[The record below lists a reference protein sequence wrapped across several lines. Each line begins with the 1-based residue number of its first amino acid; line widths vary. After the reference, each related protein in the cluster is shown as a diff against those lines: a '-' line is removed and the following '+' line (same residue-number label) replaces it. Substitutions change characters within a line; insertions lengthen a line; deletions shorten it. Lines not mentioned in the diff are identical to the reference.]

1 MPETLT
7 TEFSNHPRRFFRPVA
22 ALTCMLLSCTS
33 AVAMASELTDAL
45 SGGKIILD
53 GRLRF
58 EAVDQANLPEN
69 ASALTSRVRLGY
81 ETAGFQG
88 LKLLAEAEGTWE
100 MTGDVY
106 NNSYDGQTRYPV
118 VVDPGQLELNRAQFS
133 YTGIKNIGLI
143 VGRQRINL
151 DNQRYIGAAGF
162 RQNEQTFDA
171 AQLTYT
177 GIDKAKFTYIYI
189 DDVRR
194 IFGRNSPVGRF
205 ASDSHVV
212 NASYQLFAPL
222 KLTGY
227 AYLLD
232 LKNKNGTATTV
243 SSQTYGGR
251 ADGKYKIG
259 QIELNYAGEYAQQK
273 NYSNNP
279 RIFDLDY
286 YMIEGGAG
294 TKGFTATLGY
304 EVLQGNGTQ
313 GFSTPLAT
321 LFAFNGWADVFLNTP
336 GVGVR
341 DLYVKA
347 GYTREK
353 VPLFGTV
360 RTMVH
365 YHDYKRD
372 FGTGTLGSEWNA
384 MLNFSPNKHVTIE
397 GRYATYDGKGV
408 VGFPNR
414 DKLWVS
420 ISFLK

>member
-1 MPETLT
+1 MRHITRPLALTLT
-7 TEFSNHPRRFFRPVA
+7 LLCGVSPAAMANELSD
-22 ALTCMLLSCTS
+22 ALT
-33 AVAMASELTDAL
+33 
-45 SGGKIILD
+45 GGKIILD

-58 EAVDQANLPEN
+58 EGVDQTGVIEN
-69 ASALTSRVRLGY
+69 ASALTSRVRFGY

-100 MTGDVY
+100 MTSDVF

-118 VVDPGQLELNRAQFS
+118 VADPGQLELNRAHIS
-133 YTGIKNIGLI
+133 YTGIKNIGVI
-143 VGRQRINL
+143 VGRQRLNI
-151 DNQRYIGAAGF
+151 DNQRFIGAAGF

-171 AQLTYT
+171 AQIYYT
-177 GIDKAKFTYIYI
+177 GIDKAKLTYIYI

-194 IFGRNSPVGRF
+194 VFGRNSPVGRF
-205 ASDSHVV
+205 ASDSHVF
-212 NASYQLFAPL
+212 NASYQLIAPL

-232 LKNKNGTATTV
+232 LQNKNGTATTV
-243 SSQTYGGR
+243 STQTYGGR
-251 ADGKYKIG
+251 ADFKYKVG
-259 QIELNYAGEYAQQK
+259 VVDWSLSGEYATQK
-273 NYSNNP
+273 DYSNNP
-279 RIFDLDY
+279 RVFSLDY
-286 YMIEGGAG
+286 YTVEGGAAA
-294 TKGFTATLGY
+294 KGFTATVGY

-313 GFSTPLAT
+313 GFATPLAT

-336 GVGVR
+336 GAGVR
-341 DLYVKA
+341 DFYVKG

-360 RTMVH
+360 RAMVH

-384 MLNFSPNKHVTIE
+384 LLNFSPNKHITIE

-408 VGFPNR
+408 VGFANR
-414 DKLWVS
+414 NKLW
-420 ISFLK
+420 ISLTYVK